1 MASNDTKFIYS
12 KKTVPPVHPF
22 QVVIKEH
29 NKRKVLYITYGGGRK
44 SGGGAW
50 SENLNNVNP
59 RTINMINDY
68 LGEKCIEDI
77 QKHTKSRLIVPD
89 A

>member
-12 KKTVPPVHPF
+12 KKTALPVHPF
-22 QVVIKEH
+22 QVLIKEH
-29 NKRKVLYITYGGGRK
+29 NKRKVLYVTYGGGRK

-59 RTINMINDY
+59 RTINMIYDY
-68 LGEKCIEDI
+68 LGQKCIEDI
-77 QKHTKSRLIVPD
+77 QKYTESLLVVPD